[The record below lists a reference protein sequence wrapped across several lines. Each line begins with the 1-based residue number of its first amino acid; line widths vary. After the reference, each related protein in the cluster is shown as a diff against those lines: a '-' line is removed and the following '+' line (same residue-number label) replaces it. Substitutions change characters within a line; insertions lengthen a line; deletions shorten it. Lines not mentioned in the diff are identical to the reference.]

1 MRYRILWVII
11 CFTVNCS
18 SFAQV
23 LSVDQAISD
32 ILGGEKD
39 KTSEAWSYLSKT
51 ETDSIFP
58 FLEAAIES
66 RLYVSHDGRA
76 ITFIDEDSYYLY
88 PEFRLTTGKHTI
100 GTAEP
105 IKLSRKDRVQ
115 FAQLLPLINIRSN
128 STASRTSAYQQIAEG
143 RETKWIP
150 LVKEAVDKEQDPS
163 LKAKAQEALYTLE
176 LLGNDSEEQSA
187 AIDYFLNNKASNSHL
202 LLRSY
207 LERKDINPT
216 NRNRVKKLIAHWDLL
231 ERNNEIYQNLF
242 SGLSLGSILILSS
255 LGLSIIYGLAG
266 IINMSHGEFLMIG
279 AYTTY
284 CMQQIFEKFLPAS
297 MSDCSFFLSLPMAF
311 IITAFVGLIV
321 ERLVIRHLY
330 SRPLESL
337 LATWGISLI
346 LIQVARSIFGDLT
359 TVKSPAIL
367 SGGFEIVDGMILP
380 YNRLF
385 IMGLTVVIFT
395 IVYLIFQK
403 SRLGIKI
410 RSVTQNRSMSAC
422 VGISTQKTDMIT
434 FMLGSGLAG
443 VAGCAI
449 TLVGNVVP
457 DMGQTYVVDSFL
469 VVVTGGVG
477 KLFGCVVS
485 GLGIGVLSKV
495 FEVGFEAVYGKV
507 MILFLIIVFLQY
519 RPKGLFADKGRIGDD

>member
-1 MRYRILWVII
+1 MRYKILWVII
-11 CFTVNCS
+11 CFTIS
-18 SFAQV
+18 SPFFAQV
-23 LSVDQAISD
+23 SSVDQAISD
-32 ILGGEKD
+32 ILGEEAD
-39 KTSEAWSYLSKT
+39 KATPAWSYLSKV

-58 FLEAAIES
+58 FLEAAIEG
-66 RLYVSHDGRA
+66 RLYVSHDGQA
-76 ITFIDEDSYYLY
+76 ITVINEDGYYLY
-88 PEFRLTTGKHTI
+88 PEFKQINGKIAKEQLKT
-100 GTAEP
+100 
-105 IKLSRKDRVQ
+105 IKLSRKERVQ
-115 FAQLLPLINIRSN
+115 FNELIPVININ
-128 STASRTSAYQQIAEG
+128 SHSATTRATAYQQIIDK
-143 RETKWIP
+143 REVKWLP
-150 LVKEAVDKEQDPS
+150 LVKEATAKEKDPI
-163 LKAKAQEALYTLE
+163 LITTAQETLYTLE
-176 LLGNDSEEQSA
+176 LLGGDEKEQSA
-187 AIDYFLNNKASNSHL
+187 AIDYFLNNKSTNTL
-202 LLRSY
+202 LLFRTY
-207 LERKDINPT
+207 LERADITKT
-216 NRNRVKKLIAHWDLL
+216 NSNRVKKQVAQWDLA
-231 ERNNEIYQNLF
+231 ERNNQIYQNVF

-284 CMQQIFEKFLPAS
+284 CMQQIFEKFIPAS
-297 MSDCSFFLSLPMAF
+297 LSDWSFFLSLPMSF
-311 IITAFVGLIV
+311 ITTALIGLIV

-346 LIQVARSIFGDLT
+346 LIQIARSIFGDLT

-367 SGGFEIVDGMILP
+367 SGGWEISEGMILP

-385 IMGLTVVIFT
+385 IMGLTIVIFL
-395 IVYLIFQK
+395 IVYFVFQK

-410 RSVTQNRSMSAC
+410 RSVTQNRNMSAC

-449 TLVGNVVP
+449 TLIGNVVP

-477 KLFGCVVS
+477 KLAGCVVS
-485 GLGIGVLSKV
+485 GLGIGVISKA
-495 FEVGFEAVYGKV
+495 FEAGFEAVYGKV
-507 MILFLIIVFLQY
+507 LILFLIIVFLQY